1 MMYIN
6 KINKFLKLII
16 NSSWRKGLMNN
27 IAASVELENL
37 VKDLHFKTVLDIG
50 SNKGQF
56 ILLIKKLY
64 KNKIFY
70 SFEPIREI
78 LEKQKKFFKDKR
90 NLFFYNIGIGKKY
103 EKKKFY
109 ITNRKDSSSF
119 LKVERKIKGNEDYRV
134 EEERII
140 TIKSLDKIMSEKKL
154 LGPILMKIDVQ
165 GFELE
170 VLKGSSSTLKKT
182 KYIIIEVSNDEIYFK
197 QPLSNEIIKYLN
209 SNNFEII
216 KKSSITTNIPK
227 SNFSQI
233 DILFKNILIN

>member
-78 LEKQKKFFKDKR
+78 LEQQKKFFKDKR

-140 TIKSLDKIMSEKKL
+140 TINSLDKIISEKKL

>member
-1 MMYIN
+1 MIYIN
-6 KINKFLKLII
+6 KIKKFLKLII

-90 NLFFYNIGIGKKY
+90 NLFFYNIGIGKKS
-103 EKKKFY
+103 EKKRFY

-119 LKVERKIKGNEDYRV
+119 LKVERKIKDNEDYRV

-140 TIKSLDKIMSEKKL
+140 TIKSLDKIMSKKKL

-170 VLKGSSSTLKKT
+170 VLKGSYSTLKKI

-197 QPLSNEIIKYLN
+197 QPLANEIIKYLN
-209 SNNFEII
+209 SNNFMII
-216 KKSSITTNIPK
+216 KKSSIPTNIRK
-227 SNFSQI
+227 SNLSQI
-233 DILFKNILIN
+233 DILFKNTLIN